1 MSIPEQE
8 RSEVSLDELDRTADD
23 ALATPP
29 ETEDVTPA
37 QVAILSRQELL
48 GYTQVRYELVTFPD
62 RPRPDGTIPAV
73 LVRSLTVRE
82 RDAFESSLIIG
93 KGKNQRTDTRNI
105 RAKLVALTAMA
116 DYNGTRLFTMKDV
129 ENIGRVD
136 AELVSKVYDVASRLS
151 GISEKDLEELAGNSA
166 LDQLED
172 SSSD

>member
-1 MSIPEQE
+1 MMLPED
-8 RSEVSLDELDRTADD
+8 RSDVTLDELDRTADES
-23 ALATPP
+23 LTSPP
-29 ETEDVTPA
+29 EIDVVTPD
-37 QVAILSRQELL
+37 QVHILSRQELL
-48 GYTQVRYELVTFPD
+48 SYTEVRYELVTFPD
-62 RPRPDGTIPAV
+62 RRRADGSIPAV

-136 AELVSKVYDVASRLS
+136 AELVSRVYDVSSRLS
-151 GISEKDLEELAGNSA
+151 GISEKDLEELAGNFA